1 MDMNWTE
8 DIRNGKQLFLVGSV
22 TPDFWAI
29 YDKIFDD
36 NAVCIGFP
44 DPEKKGTYAQ
54 FEGSIGMSQACS
66 DKDVAWEFIKYNVSR
81 ERMGKSYAN
90 NMGGGMPTRK
100 DVYESYLKACMA
112 TESYTDEFGNEIKPV
127 EGGVGIGS
135 VTVDLKPLTEE
146 EIQQFR
152 DLTDEVSR
160 VWETDQSLFEIIDE
174 ETKPFFAG
182 DKSADETA
190 KTIQNRATT
199 YLNESK

>member
-1 MDMNWTE
+1 MVELTPEERSSLKELVDALARGESVKGFINNRLYEELSHGT
-8 DIRNGKQLFLVGSV
+8 GK
-22 TPDFWAI
+22 
-29 YDKIFDD
+29 
-36 NAVCIGFP
+36 
-44 DPEKKGTYAQ
+44 
-54 FEGSIGMSQACS
+54 
-66 DKDVAWEFIKYNVSR
+66 
-81 ERMGKSYAN
+81 
-90 NMGGGMPTRK
+90 
-100 DVYESYLKACMA
+100 
-112 TESYTDEFGNEIKPV
+112 DEFGNEIKPV